1 MSRIN
6 LNSLIDEVLSMAK
19 DSQSIRKKKRLD
31 DETAQVNQSW
41 DDTPAG
47 QAYWKDIRGRN
58 TALEVGK
65 MQNAGQMD
73 VARENNA
80 GQLARQTLMED
91 TKRIDDARNYNLDLY
106 KAQVGEN
113 IGRFDAQ
120 TKRIEADAKINQP
133 QKGVLG
139 DQLTAAIAILENM
152 NSSDAEKKAALDFIV
167 GSLKQPV
174 GEQRPT
180 AKPADIHSAKYIND
194 DPAREFAKATT
205 KDTSSLIGRTRTDSP
220 DDYNIFGTK
229 KAPYMSDFIDHSGP
243 APAEPIRKKKISDM
257 NENEVISEQNIYN
270 KKYGVNIGGK
280 RFTLPFTPTSPM
292 DEWRKSK
299 YGE

>member
-80 GQLARQTLMED
+80 GQLARLTLMED
-91 TKRIDDARNYNLDLY
+91 TKRIDDARTYNLNLY
-106 KAQVGEN
+106 KEKVNEN
-113 IGRFDAQ
+113 VGRFDSQ
-120 TKRIEADAKINQP
+120 TKRMEANSKINQP

-139 DQLTAAIAILENM
+139 DQLTAATAILENM

-174 GEQRPT
+174 GEQRPK
-180 AKPADIHSAKYIND
+180 AKPADIHSEKYIND
-194 DPAREFAKATT
+194 DPAREFAKETT
-205 KDTSSLIGRTRTDSP
+205 KDSSLIGRTRADSP

-229 KAPYMSDFIDHSGP
+229 KQPYFSDFIDHSGP
-243 APAEPIRKKKISDM
+243 APAPLRKKKIADM
-257 NENEVISEQNIYN
+257 NENEVIAEQNLYN

-280 RFTLPFTPTSPM
+280 IFTLPFTPASPM
-292 DEWRKSK
+292 DKWRKSK